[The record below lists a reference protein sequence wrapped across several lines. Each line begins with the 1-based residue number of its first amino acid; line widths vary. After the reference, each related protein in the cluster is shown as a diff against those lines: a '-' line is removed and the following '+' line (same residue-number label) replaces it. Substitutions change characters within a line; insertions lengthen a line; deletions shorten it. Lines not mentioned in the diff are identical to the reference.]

1 MLVGNTFRMG
11 GHATHDEREARALFS
26 AETFA
31 AWGRKDPVGLYEEHL
46 KGLGVAASVL
56 SGVEAQVE
64 AEVTKA
70 EEDAIHSRD
79 TRVPDPATAVEG
91 VYAR

>member
-1 MLVGNTFRMG
+1 
-11 GHATHDEREARALFS
+11 
-26 AETFA
+26 
-31 AWGRKDPVGLYEEHL
+31 
-46 KGLGVAASVL
+46 
-56 SGVEAQVE
+56 VE

>member
-1 MLVGNTFRMG
+1 M
-11 GHATHDEREARALFS
+11 
-26 AETFA
+26 
-31 AWGRKDPVGLYEEHL
+31 
-46 KGLGVAASVL
+46 L